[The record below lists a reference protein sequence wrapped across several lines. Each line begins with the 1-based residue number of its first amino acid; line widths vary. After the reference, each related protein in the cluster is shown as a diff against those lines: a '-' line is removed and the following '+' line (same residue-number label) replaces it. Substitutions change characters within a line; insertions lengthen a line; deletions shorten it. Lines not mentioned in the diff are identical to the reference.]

1 MKLEKEVKMKISGKT
16 VLVTGGASGLG
27 KACIE
32 IFHEAGANVMIAD
45 LNEVDGKALAASL
58 SDRAMFV
65 KTNITVYADT
75 QNVCRAAVEK
85 FGAVH
90 VLVNCAG
97 IGGAGKIIDKNGPY
111 DIERYRNMINVN
123 VIGTFSMTGNAA
135 FEMVKN
141 EPDEGGERGVI
152 INIASV
158 AAFDGQIGQST
169 YASTKGA
176 IVSMTLP
183 IARDLARDGVRVCT
197 IAPGTFDTPLLA
209 RLPDNVCDSLG
220 KAVPFPTRMGKPE
233 ECAAMAKAIVEI
245 PYLNGETIRL
255 DGAIRMPPR

>member
-1 MKLEKEVKMKISGKT
+1 MKT
-16 VLVTGGASGLG
+16 
-27 KACIE
+27 
-32 IFHEAGANVMIAD
+32 D
-45 LNEVDGKALAASL
+45 
-58 SDRAMFV
+58 
-65 KTNITVYADT
+65 ITVYADT
-75 QNVCRAAVEK
+75 QNVCKTAVEK
-85 FGAVH
+85 YGAIH

-97 IGGAGKIIDKNGPY
+97 IGGPGKIIDKNGPY
-111 DIERYRNMINVN
+111 DIEKYRRMINVN

-141 EPDEGGERGVI
+141 EPDEEGERGVI

-183 IARDLARDGVRVCT
+183 IARDLACDGVRICT

-209 RLPDNVCDSLG
+209 RLPENVRDALG
-220 KAVPFPTRMGKPE
+220 KAVPFPSRMGKPI
-233 ECAAMAKAIVEI
+233 ECAVMAKTIVEI